1 MQCILI
7 QFVKNKLHKG
17 KQKKVTI
24 GQDKRIRKYY
34 LGMNYNGDGDKR
46 QKKSES
52 ELDVTRLGRWKGV
65 LARWEGN
72 NKRLY
77 LPELLRRRWI
87 LEYKVGEGLF
97 A

>member
-24 GQDKRIRKYY
+24 VQDKRLRKYY

-46 QKKSES
+46 QKKSEL
-52 ELDVTRLGRWKGV
+52 ELDVIEVRAMEESLGV
-65 LARWEGN
+65 LGG
-72 NKRLY
+72 KQ
-77 LPELLRRRWI
+77 
-87 LEYKVGEGLF
+87 
-97 A
+97 